1 MRTPSTFCKHFGRT
15 LRGAQGYSWE
25 RRQYDSTLQAG
36 VILDAARTV
45 DRVHRFSEPFCP
57 GCFRRTS
64 WVLADSAGADDASD
78 SGVRADRGPGAG
90 LALGVDRGGAICG
103 RLLVVCRVGRVAPH
117 TACNA
122 ADLDSYDRWPG
133 LCHRRIVSGQLV
145 KTGRL
150 ACPTRSLN

>member
-36 VILDAARTV
+36 VILDAARTI

-64 WVLADSAGADDASD
+64 WVVADSAGADHASD
-78 SGVRADRGPGAG
+78 SGVSADRGPGPG
-90 LALGVDRGGAICG
+90 LAVGVDRGGALCG
-103 RLLVVCRVGRVAPH
+103 CRSAVCHVGRVAVAPRAPGNE
-117 TACNA
+117 T
-122 ADLDSYDRWPG
+122 DLDSFDRWSGP
-133 LCHRRIVSGQLV
+133 CHCWVV
-145 KTGRL
+145 
-150 ACPTRSLN
+150 RSEEHTSE